1 MQVRSGLKEGVDVAT
16 RLRRPADPMELH
28 DWLAQDF
35 VPMNQAW
42 STIQMTGSAEGVRV
56 ATNLL
61 DACADL
67 VGIATESGEAHGKLA
82 SAFKGLNWTAEQ
94 QNVLQEA
101 TKRVVKEREALIS
114 VARKELGAD
123 IVVLPLGSAELHA
136 CADKVLEGPG
146 SDTD

>member
-1 MQVRSGLKEGVDVAT
+1 MQVRSGLKEGIDVAT
-16 RLRRPADPMELH
+16 RLRRPVDPMELH

-42 STIQMTGSAEGVRV
+42 STIQMIGSAEGLRV

-67 VGIATESGEAHGKLA
+67 VRIATESGEAHDKLT
-82 SAFKGLNWTAEQ
+82 SAFKGLDWTAEQ
-94 QNVLQEA
+94 QNALQET

-114 VARKELGAD
+114 VARKELGAE
-123 IVVLPLGSAELHA
+123 IVVLPLGSAEQHA
-136 CADKVLEGPG
+136 GTNEVLKDPG
-146 SDTD
+146 SDTE